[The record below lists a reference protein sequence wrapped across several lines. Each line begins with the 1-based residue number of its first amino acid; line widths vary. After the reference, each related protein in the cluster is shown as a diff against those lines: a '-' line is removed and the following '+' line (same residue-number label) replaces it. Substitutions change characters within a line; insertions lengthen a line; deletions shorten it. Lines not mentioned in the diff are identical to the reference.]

1 MHREWEEA
9 KEVEEDFIN
18 DQKKENHEGLRNI
31 FFLLNNLTAVPT
43 LDPSVQFLL

>member
-18 DQKKENHEGLRNI
+18 DQKKENHEGQRRKRRKRNKTCRFCSKEI
-31 FFLLNNLTAVPT
+31 LML
-43 LDPSVQFLL
+43 